1 MTGVVA
7 GSGRRVAAF
16 FDVDGTLLARP
27 SLEWRFFRTLRSQ
40 HAIPAK
46 SYFLWLAQ
54 AVQLAP
60 HGIGAIVHA
69 NKMYLRGVPVR
80 GGAFSPSS
88 STGTL
93 AGGNCKLDIADRQ
106 IARPQLRAPQA
117 PVPIFFLNAVDQLA
131 WHAAQEHTVVLVT
144 GTLAPLAH
152 ELALA
157 LLLRL
162 AARGITASIA
172 VCATQLEEAGGRWTG
187 RILGDAMFGEAK
199 ARAMWRLAGEA
210 GFDLTRSYAYGDT
223 ADDRWM
229 LGAVGRPT
237 AVNPSR
243 ELQRIARL
251 LDWPVL
257 WWRNGAGG
265 KGGMPEFRAVA
276 GAKTESLG

>member
-7 GSGRRVAAF
+7 GRGRVAAF
-16 FDVDGTLLARP
+16 FDLDGTLVAGP
-27 SLEWRFFRTLRSQ
+27 SLERRFFRALR
-40 HAIPAK
+40 HRRAIPAK
-46 SYFLWLAQ
+46 NYFLWLAQ

-60 HGIGAIVHA
+60 RGIPTIVHA
-69 NKMYLRGVPVR
+69 NKMYLRGVPVY
-80 GGAFSPSS
+80 GGAFSPSN

-93 AGGNCKLDIADRQ
+93 ACANCKPGSANRQ
-106 IARPQLRAPQA
+106 IAKLQPRPPQA
-117 PVPIFFLNAVDQLA
+117 AVPTFFPRAVDQVA
-131 WHAAQEHTVVLVT
+131 WHAAQEHTVVLLT
-144 GTLAPLAH
+144 GTLAPVAH

-172 VCATQLEEAGGRWTG
+172 VCATQLEEASGRWTG

-199 ARAMWRLAGEA
+199 ARAMWRLAGKA

-223 ADDRWM
+223 ANDRWM
-229 LGAVGRPT
+229 LGAVGRPS

-257 WWRNGAGG
+257 WWGRKPNGNSG
-265 KGGMPEFRAVA
+265 KAEYTAIA
-276 GAKTESLG
+276 SAKTESLG

>member
-1 MTGVVA
+1 VTGVVA
-7 GSGRRVAAF
+7 GRGRIAAF
-16 FDVDGTLLARP
+16 FDLDGTLVARP
-27 SLEWRFFRTLRSQ
+27 SLEWRFFRLLR
-40 HAIPAK
+40 HRGAIPAMN
-46 SYFLWLAQ
+46 YFLWLAH

-60 HGIGAIVHA
+60 RGVATIVHA
-69 NKMYLRGVPVR
+69 NKMYLRGVPVN
-80 GGAFSPSS
+80 GGAFLPSS

-93 AGGNCKLDIADRQ
+93 ACANCKPGIANRQ
-106 IARPQLRAPQA
+106 MARPQLRSPQA
-117 PVPIFFLNAVDQLA
+117 AVPTFFPKAVDQVA
-131 WHAAQEHTVVLVT
+131 WHAAQEHSVVLLT

-172 VCATQLEEAGGRWTG
+172 VCATQLEGAGGRWTG
-187 RILGDAMFGEAK
+187 RILGDAVFGEAK
-199 ARAMWRLAGEA
+199 ARAMWRLAAEA

-223 ADDRWM
+223 ANDRWM
-229 LGAVGRPT
+229 LGAVGRPA

-251 LDWPVL
+251 LDWTVL
-257 WWRNGAGG
+257 WWGG
-265 KGGMPEFRAVA
+265 KPDGNGKAGYTAIA